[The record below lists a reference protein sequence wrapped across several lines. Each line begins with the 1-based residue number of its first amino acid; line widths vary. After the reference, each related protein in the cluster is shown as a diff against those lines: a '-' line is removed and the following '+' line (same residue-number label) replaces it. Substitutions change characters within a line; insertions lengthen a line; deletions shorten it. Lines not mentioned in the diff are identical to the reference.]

1 MAPRS
6 RSTHTNDTTKESNTM
21 SDMFTPI
28 ESEEELASILAGARG
43 RGEYKTVL
51 KAFIEAGI
59 RLAQIPLDTG
69 LFEGKKAQTVKT
81 GFENA
86 KNAKEP
92 VAGSDKVKVVKRTT
106 GEGDN
111 KVEAVYLVNQAV
123 SA

>member
-1 MAPRS
+1 
-6 RSTHTNDTTKESNTM
+6 M

>member
-1 MAPRS
+1 MARNRS
-6 RSTHTNDTTKESNTM
+6 SSHTDETTKESNTM
-21 SDMFTPI
+21 STMFTPI
-28 ESEEELASILAGARG
+28 DDEQALADILSGARG
-43 RGEYKTVL
+43 RGDYKTVL
-51 KAFIEAGI
+51 KAFIDAGI
-59 RLAQIPLDTG
+59 RLAQVPLDGG

-86 KNAKEP
+86 KSGKEP
-92 VAGSDKVKVVKRTT
+92 PEGAAEIKVVKRTT

>member
-1 MAPRS
+1 MARPRS
-6 RSTHTNDTTKESNTM
+6 NKTNESTTIKENTVM

-28 ESEEELASILAGARG
+28 EDTDLLADILSGARG
-43 RGEYKTVL
+43 RGDYKTVI
-51 KAFIEAGI
+51 KAFIDSGY
-59 RLAQIPLDTG
+59 RLVEVPLTSG

-92 VAGSDKVKVVKRTT
+92 AEGSDKVKVVKK
-106 GEGDN
+106 GDQI
-111 KVEAVYLVNQAV
+111 YLVNQAV